1 MNPYDHE
8 DRQSFKAI
16 ENNDITALRNQLD
29 YFIRLSQAQKE
40 QIKNYKAM
48 QQRSQRLIQSLI
60 NRTAQQQSWKKD
72 S

>member
-1 MNPYDHE
+1 MNPYDPE

-16 ENNDITALRNQLD
+16 ENNDIKALRDQLD